1 MKILI
6 ENESFECASGAT
18 VYDALKEAGKIS
30 KEVLAATVC
39 QKTVALSTVLKE
51 GDAVSPLTFA
61 DEEGRKVY
69 RHTILIRK
77 SPSDR
82 NNCVPLR
89 RK

>member
-61 DEEGRKVY
+61 DEEGRS
-69 RHTILIRK
+69 TAIQ
-77 SPSDR
+77 P
-82 NNCVPLR
+82 PTFWLR
-89 RK
+89 RSNGCIPRRS

>member
-6 ENESFECASGAT
+6 ENESIECASGAT

-30 KEVLAATVC
+30 KEVLAATVR

-69 RHTILIRK
+69 RHTAAHILAQAVKRLY
-77 SPSDR
+77 PQA
-82 NNCVPLR
+82 
-89 RK
+89 